1 MLMFSR
7 IKKIMFHVKHR
18 KDVNMKKYSELYK
31 DIKKEIYETFAKEDI
46 ILLSSY
52 MVMVYDYWKKD
63 WIMAEEK
70 ELLFD
75 LIHYSVKLLL
85 ERN

>member
-1 MLMFSR
+1 
-7 IKKIMFHVKHR
+7 MFHVKHR

-31 DIKKEIYETFAKEDI
+31 DIKKEIYEAFAKEDI

-85 ERN
+85 ERK

>member
-1 MLMFSR
+1 
-7 IKKIMFHVKHR
+7 
-18 KDVNMKKYSELYK
+18 MKKYSELYN

-46 ILLSSY
+46 VLLSGY
-52 MVMVYDYWKKD
+52 MVMVYDYWKKG
-63 WIMAEEK
+63 WITEEEK

-85 ERN
+85 ERR

>member
-1 MLMFSR
+1 
-7 IKKIMFHVKHR
+7 
-18 KDVNMKKYSELYK
+18 MKKYSELYN

-52 MVMVYDYWKKD
+52 MAMVYDYWKKA
-63 WIMAEEK
+63 WITTEEK
-70 ELLFD
+70 DLLFD

-85 ERN
+85 KRR

>member
-1 MLMFSR
+1 
-7 IKKIMFHVKHR
+7 
-18 KDVNMKKYSELYK
+18 MKKYSELYK

-85 ERN
+85 ERR

>member
-1 MLMFSR
+1 
-7 IKKIMFHVKHR
+7 MFHVKHG
-18 KDVNMKKYSELYK
+18 KVVNMKKYSELYK

-63 WIMAEEK
+63 WIMTEEK

-85 ERN
+85 ERK